1 MEQKYQQIGLAVP
14 EALLPDKK
22 VNMRKWAVI
31 ACDQYTTNEAYWHE
45 VERIVGGS
53 PSSLHI
59 MLPEIYLGVPDQDER
74 IQSAK
79 EVMTRYID
87 DGVLTLLPQGFILV
101 ERTINRRMRK
111 GLMVLVDLE
120 EFDADPFQKAQIRA
134 SEEVLEERVQA
145 RMDLRSGAELEMPH
159 IFLLMDDVQN
169 RVIEPVWRKRESF
182 TKLYDIDLML
192 HGGRVTGY
200 LIEDKAVEEEI
211 LHQLSLLKTR
221 DGMRFCVGDGNHSL
235 ATAKAI
241 WEEAKQTLSPEE
253 QETSPLRYAMCE
265 LVNLHDPAMPLLPI
279 HRVISGVS
287 SSMCIQYVV
296 DHLNSVGADARL
308 VFSRCKPSMQVSE
321 APETLFFTSKSS
333 TGRIE
338 INSPTTRMLVEQL
351 QPVLEDFVREYPLAK
366 LEYVHGDEE
375 FERVTQEYDTLGFV
389 MPAMEK
395 STFFDTLSEM
405 GVFPKK
411 CFSLGE
417 ANEKRYYVECR
428 LLTEH
433 EEIPE
438 EEELPGDTLEA
449 GEDGETAQEAPVQ
462 DASEEVSGALSKLKE
477 FKISNLFKKKSD

>member
-1 MEQKYQQIGLAVP
+1 MEHNFEHIGIEVP

-45 VERIVGGS
+45 VERTVGGS

-59 MLPEIYLGVPDQDER
+59 MLPEIYLQAPDRDAR
-74 IQSAK
+74 IASTK
-79 EVMTRYID
+79 EIMTRYID
-87 DGVLTLLPQGFILV
+87 DGILTLLPQGFILV
-101 ERTINRRMRK
+101 ERTINRKVRK

-120 EFDADPFQKAQIRA
+120 EFDADPFKKAQIRA
-134 SEEVLEERVQA
+134 SEEVLAERVEA
-145 RMDLRSGAELEMPH
+145 RMDIRTGAELEMPH
-159 IFLLMDDVQN
+159 VFLLMDDPQFK
-169 RVIEPVWRKRESF
+169 VIEPVWRRRESF
-182 TKLYDIDLML
+182 TKLYDVDLML
-192 HGGRVTGY
+192 HGGRATGY
-200 LIEDKAVEEEI
+200 LIEDKNVEAEI

-221 DGMRFCVGDGNHSL
+221 DDMRFCVGDGNHSL
-235 ATAKAI
+235 ATAKAV

-253 QETSPLRYAMCE
+253 QENHPLRYAMCE
-265 LVNLHDPAMPLLPI
+265 LVNLHDAAMPLLPI

-308 VFSRCKPSMQVSE
+308 VFSRRKPALQVTE
-321 APETLFFTSKSS
+321 APEVIFFTSKSS
-333 TGRIE
+333 SGRIE
-338 INSPTTRMLVEQL
+338 INAPSTRMLVEQI

-395 STFFDTLSEM
+395 ATFFDELSEM

-417 ANEKRYYVECR
+417 ANEKRYYIECR

-433 EEIPE
+433 EEEVPE
-438 EEELPGDTLEA
+438 EENSETSALNQETE
-449 GEDGETAQEAPVQ
+449 EQERIEEIFEETAQEETMPQ
-462 DASEEVSGALSKLKE
+462 KLKE
-477 FKISNLFKKKSD
+477 FKISNLFKKKPE